1 MESPENAVI
10 TNYSNTNVTTMPDD
24 ASVSFFNYSQKI
36 ATMTDAEKSKYL
48 AMTEA
53 MNPHDIATVQSYGTE
68 LSNIISRNG
77 NNLLEAV
84 RGNNTTEVVQLTND
98 ILGQLNMIDIDELNV
113 HKGFKGFL
121 RRIPI
126 LNKLV
131 TSYNNILIK
140 YDTVKDNIDKISE
153 KIGTSKIVA
162 LRDNS
167 TLQTIF
173 DSNLAYISQIR
184 ELILAAK
191 IKHQEA
197 EKQYVMMANAPEMYD
212 AYQINDMQVF
222 KDTLSKKIADME
234 TTEYI
239 LGQNLLQIRATQQ
252 NNYAIADKADNIVT
266 SIIPIWKNQIAIGII
281 MNNQKNSV
289 DAQKKITDTT
299 NRILKENAKAL
310 KTNSIMVATANEESI
325 VTLDTLKETTQTLVD
340 TIKEVRSI
348 HEKGA
353 QNRLT
358 LEHHLT
364 EFAQSI
370 QEAMTEQKFGK
381 LK

>member
-1 MESPENAVI
+1 MS
-10 TNYSNTNVTTMPDD
+10 TNDTSLANYANTNVVTTATVDD
-24 ASVSFFNYSQKI
+24 ASVSFYNYSAKI
-36 ATMTDAEKSKYL
+36 ATMTEAEKSKYL
-48 AMTEA
+48 AMTES
-53 MNPHDIATVQSYGTE
+53 MNPHDIASVQSYGTE

-98 ILGQLNMIDIDELNV
+98 ILGQLNMIDIDELNYS
-113 HKGFKGFL
+113 KGFKGFI

-140 YDTVKDNIDKISE
+140 YDTVKENIDKISE

-173 DSNLAYISQIR
+173 DSNLAYIQQIR

-197 EKQYVMMANAPEMYD
+197 ERQYVMMANAPEQYE
-212 AYQINDMQVF
+212 AYKINDMQVF

-234 TTEYI
+234 ITEYI

-325 VTLDTLKETTQTLVD
+325 VTIDTLKETTQTLIE
-340 TIKEVRSI
+340 TIKEVRNI

-353 QNRLT
+353 QNRKE

-364 EFAQSI
+364 EFGKSI

-381 LK
+381 R